1 MIGNPLREKGFFSK
15 YRRMETLGQSPGYN
29 IPHHSHGM
37 SPVVLGVDKYLP
49 VKETQVVDI
58 FLLHMK

>member
-1 MIGNPLREKGFFSK
+1 MIGNPLQERVFFST
-15 YRRMETLGQSPGYN
+15 YSRMETGHSGYN

-58 FLLHMK
+58 FFLHMK

>member
-1 MIGNPLREKGFFSK
+1 
-15 YRRMETLGQSPGYN
+15 METVGQSPGYN
-29 IPHHSHGM
+29 IPHHSQGM
-37 SPVVLGVDKYLP
+37 SPVVLGIDKYLP